1 MFSVICLRPNSR
13 GSAQVEAAIIIPL
26 VILLI
31 AGMIE
36 LGMLLENK
44 VEISSFQH
52 AAEASDITDGGR
64 FPAEVI
70 LRGKWY
76 FK

>member
-1 MFSVICLRPNSR
+1 MSSVIFSGLNSR
-13 GSAQVEAAIIIPL
+13 GSAQVEAALIIPL

-36 LGMLLENK
+36 LGMTLEER
-44 VEISSFQH
+44 VRISSIRN
-52 AAEASDITDGGR
+52 AEQAENIIDGGR
-64 FPAEVI
+64 FPAEAI

>member
-1 MFSVICLRPNSR
+1 MIFSGLNSR
-13 GSAQVEAAIIIPL
+13 GSAQVEAALIIPL

-36 LGMLLENK
+36 LGMTLEER
-44 VEISSFQH
+44 VRISSIRN
-52 AAEASDITDGGR
+52 AEQAENIIDGGR
-64 FPAEVI
+64 FPAEAI

>member
-1 MFSVICLRPNSR
+1 MV
-13 GSAQVEAAIIIPL
+13 IPL

-36 LGMLLENK
+36 IGMTLEER
-44 VEISSFQH
+44 VQTSSIRHAEQ
-52 AAEASDITDGGR
+52 AAEITDGGR
-64 FPAEVI
+64 FPAEAI

-76 FK
+76 IK